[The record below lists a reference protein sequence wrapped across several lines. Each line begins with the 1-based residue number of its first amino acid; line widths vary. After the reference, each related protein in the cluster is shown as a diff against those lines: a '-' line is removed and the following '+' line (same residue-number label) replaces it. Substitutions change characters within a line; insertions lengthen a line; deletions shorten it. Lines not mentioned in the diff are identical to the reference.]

1 VYELS
6 SRLAEKYELM
16 VVAPHAPGAKLVE
29 RIGRIGVHR
38 FRYFFSRW
46 QKLAYDGGILA
57 NLKRNALNYL
67 LVPLF
72 VIAEFIKLARLL
84 KVSHIDVI
92 HAHWLIPQGL
102 VAVTARSLFSR
113 DTRVICTS
121 HGSDLFGL
129 SGWFFKKVKQHVM
142 KKADRVTVVSHAM
155 RNYALSLIHR
165 QDIEVLPMGVDLV
178 DKFTPGST
186 RGKPNSFEL
195 LFVGRLVKQKGVHHI
210 ILAMSQILKR
220 HPHTKLLIAGDGPE
234 LAALQQLVASN
245 GLETHVRFLGA
256 VKNVDLIEF
265 YRRAT
270 VFVSASE
277 QEGFGLAYVEA
288 LGCGC
293 AVVAAELPAIRDIV
307 IDGVTGTICKQRDSS
322 DVALKVSYLLDQPS
336 LRESLGKTGR
346 EHVLSQ
352 FDWRTISH
360 RYQQLIDMPRASRR

>member
-1 VYELS
+1 VFELS
-6 SRLAEKYELM
+6 KRLAEKYE
-16 VVAPHAPGAKLVE
+16 VVVLAPHAPGAKFVE

-67 LVPLF
+67 LVPFF
-72 VIAEFIKLARLL
+72 VVAEFIKLARLL
-84 KVSHIDVI
+84 KKSRIDVI

-129 SGWFFKKVKQHVM
+129 SGWFFTKVKQHVM

-165 QDIEVLPMGVDLV
+165 EDIEVLPMGVDLV
-178 DKFTPGST
+178 GSFTPDSAG
-186 RGKPNSFEL
+186 GKLNSFEL
-195 LFVGRLVKQKGVHHI
+195 LFVGRLVKQKGAHHI
-210 ILAMSQILKR
+210 ILAMPEILRR
-220 HPHTKLLIAGDGPE
+220 HPHTKLIIAGDGPE
-234 LAALQQLVASN
+234 MAALQQLVASEDL
-245 GLETHVRFLGA
+245 GTHVRFLGP
-256 VKNVDLIEF
+256 VKNVDLNEL

-288 LGCGC
+288 LGCGL

-322 DVALKVSYLLDQPS
+322 DLALKVSFLLDHPS
-336 LRESLGKTGR
+336 VRESLGRTGR
-346 EHVLSQ
+346 EHVLSH

-360 RYQQLIDMPRASRR
+360 RYGQLIDMPILSRK